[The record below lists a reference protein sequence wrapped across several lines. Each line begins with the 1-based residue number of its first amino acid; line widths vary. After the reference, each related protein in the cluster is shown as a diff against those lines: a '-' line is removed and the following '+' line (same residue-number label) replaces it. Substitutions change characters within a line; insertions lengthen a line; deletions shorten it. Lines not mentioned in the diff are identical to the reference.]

1 MADIKKVSKKYWKK
15 GQECYYCYIT
25 HSDGRREQ
33 RKLDPDED
41 TAEGIRLGL
50 MDQVKKAGRVSLDC
64 TVDRLVQEFLEYAR
78 QNNAESTYNWYVHF
92 LASFRDHVGYVLSV
106 RDLGMAHVNSWLAK
120 HYPAK
125 SNPNTRHN
133 AIATVKRMFN
143 WATKEMEYFDRN
155 PVAGLKKPAR
165 THRDT
170 CPTAEQ
176 WDKVIAHYKKHP
188 KDPFNDFLAV
198 IRATGCRP
206 QEMRVMEARHLDL
219 QAKVIHLEDGEIPG
233 KKFGRDMIIP
243 ETAVEVMERLAI
255 KYPEGPLFRNENG
268 KPWTKD
274 SLNCRFRRLQ
284 RRMKLRINSYSA
296 RHSKATD
303 MLENGGSA
311 GAVASLLGHRDP
323 TVVLR
328 FYGKHIEQRSEHL
341 RGLMNGS
348 NPTPTPQPPEP
359 EKGETTERPEPQQ
372 ANGNPQGLKVIG
384 EVPPPKS
391 KPKSKRRKRDAG

>member
-1 MADIKKVSKKYWKK
+1 VADIKRVSKKYWKK

-50 MDQVKKAGRVSLDC
+50 MDQVKKSGRISLDC
-64 TVDRLVQEFLEYAR
+64 TVDRLVQEFLEFA
-78 QNNAESTYNWYVHF
+78 QKNNAEATYNWYLHF
-92 LASFRDHVGYVLSV
+92 LQSFRDHVGYELLV
-106 RDLGMAHVNSWLAK
+106 RDFGLAHVNGWLAK

-125 SNPNTRHN
+125 GNPNTRHN
-133 AIATVKRMFN
+133 AIAAVKRLFN

-155 PVAGLKKPAR
+155 PLAALKKPAR
-165 THRDT
+165 THRDA
-170 CPTAEQ
+170 CPTREQ
-176 WDKVIAHYKKHP
+176 WDKVMAHYKKRR
-188 KDPFNDFLAV
+188 DDLFCDFLAV

-206 QEMRVMEARHLDL
+206 QEMRVIAARHLDF
-219 QAKVIHLEDGEIPG
+219 QAGVIHLEDGEIPG
-233 KKFGRDMIIP
+233 KKFGRDIIIP
-243 ETAVEVMERLAI
+243 ESVADVLKRLAQ
-255 KYPEGPLFRNENG
+255 KHPEGPLFRNENG

-274 SLNCRFRRLQ
+274 SLNCRFQRLQ
-284 RRMKLRINSYSA
+284 RKLKFRINSYSA

-303 MLENGGSA
+303 ILENGGSA

-328 FYGKHIEQRSEHL
+328 FYGKHIEQRAAHL

-348 NPTPTPQPPEP
+348 APTTTPQQPEP
-359 EKGETTERPEPQQ
+359 EKGEKNGQPEPPQ
-372 ANGNPQGLKVIG
+372 ADDNPHGLKAIG
-384 EVPPPKS
+384 EVPPPKPE
-391 KPKSKRRKRDAG
+391 PKSKRRKRDAG